1 MLQTSETFSLNG
13 KKVWV
18 AGHHGMVG
26 SALVGR
32 LTDENTSE
40 ILTVAR
46 DQLDLTNS
54 AMTKAWMLENKPD
67 VIIIAAAKV
76 GGIYANKTYPAQFIY
91 QNLMIAC
98 NIIHAAYE
106 LGVEKLLYLGSSCIY
121 PRQAYQPIME
131 EALLTGTLE
140 PTNEAYAIAKIA
152 GVKLCEFYRQEYG
165 VNFIAAMPTNLYG
178 PGDNYHP
185 QNSHVIPALIQ
196 KAHQAKINKAATMEV
211 WGTGQ
216 VRREFMH
223 VNDCADGLI
232 HVLKYYAEPSHINIG
247 TGSDIS
253 IKDVARTVAEVV
265 GFDGEITF
273 DTSMP
278 DGTPRK
284 LMSSEKLTA
293 LGWSASI
300 SLEAGLEDAYN
311 WYLKNIAT
319 EPFRA

>member
-1 MLQTSETFSLNG
+1 MSNASAPFSLAG

-18 AGHHGMVG
+18 AGHRGMVG
-26 SALVGR
+26 SALVKR
-32 LTDENTSE
+32 LESENPSAV
-40 ILTVAR
+40 LTVSR
-46 DQLDLTNS
+46 DDLDLTDS
-54 AMTKAWMLENKPD
+54 AATKAWMQAHKPD

-121 PRQAYQPIME
+121 PRQAHQPITE
-131 EALLTGTLE
+131 QALLTGTLE

-165 VNFIAAMPTNLYG
+165 SNFIAAMPTNLFG

-196 KAHQAKINKAATMEV
+196 KAHQAKVSNADSMEV

-223 VNDCADGLI
+223 VNDCADGLV
-232 HVLKYYAEPSHINIG
+232 HVLKHYSGPSHINIG
-247 TGSDIS
+247 TGSDVS
-253 IKDVARTVAEVV
+253 IAEVAQTVAQTV
-265 GFDGEITF
+265 GFKGDMKF

-284 LMSSEKLTA
+284 LMSSDKLSA
-293 LGWSASI
+293 LGWSPQI
-300 SLEAGLEDAYN
+300 SLEAGLKDAYD
-311 WYLKNIAT
+311 WYLDNIVA
-319 EPFRA
+319 ED

>member
-1 MLQTSETFSLNG
+1 MSVTQETLSLLG
-13 KKVWV
+13 KRVWV
-18 AGHHGMVG
+18 AGHNGMVG
-26 SALVGR
+26 AALVKR
-32 LTDENTSE
+32 LESE
-40 ILTVAR
+40 KPAETLTVAR
-46 DQLDLTNS
+46 KDLDLTDS
-54 AMTKAWMLENKPD
+54 AATKSWMVENKPD

-121 PRQAYQPIME
+121 PRQAHQPITE
-131 EALLTGTLE
+131 GALLTGTLE

-165 VNFIAAMPTNLYG
+165 SNFIAAMPTNLFG

-196 KAHQAKINKAATMEV
+196 KAHNAKVAEADFMEV

-223 VNDCADGLI
+223 VNDCADGLV
-232 HVLKYYAEPSHINIG
+232 HVLKHYSGPSHINIG
-247 TGSDIS
+247 TGSDVS
-253 IKDVARTVAEVV
+253 IAEVAQTVAQTV
-265 GFDGEITF
+265 GFQGDMKF

-284 LMSSEKLTA
+284 LMSSDKLLA
-293 LGWSASI
+293 LGWSPKI
-300 SLEAGLEDAYN
+300 SLEAGLKDAYD
-311 WYLKNIAT
+311 WYLENIVA
-319 EPFRA
+319 AA